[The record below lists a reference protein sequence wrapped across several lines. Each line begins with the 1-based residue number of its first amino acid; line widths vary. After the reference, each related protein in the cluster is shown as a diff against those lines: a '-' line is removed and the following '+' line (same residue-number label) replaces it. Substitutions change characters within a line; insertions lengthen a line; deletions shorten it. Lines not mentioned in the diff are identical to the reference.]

1 MDVYEI
7 IILSL
12 AVSSASVTIAVS
24 NSMEWLRSLFVA
36 IVSNIHD
43 GERVENW
50 ARGLIHCPYC
60 LSHWLAAIATLACV
74 KGSMSDLVMTGF
86 AIVTI
91 ASLASVGIIHL
102 FLALDALD
110 RSE

>member
-1 MDVYEI
+1 MDIYEI
-7 IILSL
+7 LILSL

-24 NSMEWLRSLFVA
+24 NSMEWLRSL
-36 IVSNIHD
+36 VSKL
-43 GERVENW
+43 GPRFEE
-50 ARGLIHCPYC
+50 LIHCPYC
-60 LSHWLAAIATLACV
+60 LSHWLAAIATLTWI
-74 KGSMSDLVMTGF
+74 KGSMSELVMTGF

-102 FLALDALD
+102 FLALNALD